1 MNKHIKIN
9 GVFTKENNQEITEQ
23 EQLDLL
29 DAIVEVCQSKGYE
42 FGGGTKLKND
52 KGDELLEID
61 LDSIPKGFDFEI
73 TKGMN
78 VEEMKS
84 LFHSKG
90 IAFKIHSLKRIL
102 KISFDFD
109 QTLSELPMQELAKK
123 YIKLGAEVYITTSR
137 AEYKDGLEYNNSDL
151 FEVTDKLGIK
161 RENITFTN
169 YDDKYKF
176 VKAFDIHFDDDED
189 EISLINEFPNK
200 CIGFLY
206 QPNFNNQIADF

>member
-29 DAIVEVCQSKGYE
+29 EDILEVCESKGYE
-42 FGGGTKLKND
+42 FGGGTTLSK
-52 KGDELLEID
+52 
-61 LDSIPKGFDFEI
+61 
-73 TKGMN
+73 
-78 VEEMKS
+78 EEEKPNP
-84 LFHSKG
+84 
-90 IAFKIHSLKRIL
+90 IL

-137 AEYKDGLEYNNSDL
+137 AKYKDGLEYNNSDL
-151 FEVTDKLGIK
+151 FEVADKLGIK

-176 VKAFDIHFDDDED
+176 VKAFDIHFDDDEQ
-189 EISLINEFPNK
+189 EISLINEFPTK

>member
-9 GVFTKENNQEITEQ
+9 GVFRKENNQEITEQ

-29 DAIVEVCQSKGYE
+29 DAIVEVCESKGYN
-42 FGGGTKLKND
+42 FGGGTTLSEEKLT
-52 KGDELLEID
+52 
-61 LDSIPKGFDFEI
+61 P
-73 TKGMN
+73 
-78 VEEMKS
+78 
-84 LFHSKG
+84 
-90 IAFKIHSLKRIL
+90 IL

-123 YIKLGAEVYITTSR
+123 YLQLGAEVYITTSR
-137 AEYKDGLEYNNSDL
+137 TEHLDGLQYDNSDV
-151 FEVTDKLGIK
+151 FEVAEKLGIK

-176 VKAFDIHFDDDED
+176 VKEYDVHFDDDEQ
-189 EISLINEFPNK
+189 EVALINEFPTK

-206 QPNFNNQIADF
+206 QQNFNNVNPSF